1 MFTVARRA
9 IVDGISDSKYIFLT
23 ALILALFAANG
34 FVFSVSYQDQ
44 LDDYRKTV
52 AENYRLMQP
61 ACSNLQ
67 DLAVFEQSLKKPPSP
82 AAFVAD
88 GGRLFLPNV
97 VLLNAFRRWEIIK
110 QHAVNERSPIQQPL
124 DWNFIIGSLVT
135 LLAVLLSYSSVSGEK
150 QSGTLR
156 QVLSNSLPRFRFI
169 IAKYLGLMFCM
180 LLTLGLGITTSLVT
194 INLLGGPPL
203 SSDMLRIIGWAAVF
217 AVLIISFFLLT
228 GLAVSSLTG
237 NSSVALVI
245 LLVFWIFAVVIVPG
259 AGKLAAEQIIRV
271 PSDAEVR
278 AEVEAQ
284 SAAIAKATPPEAT
297 GWTNDP
303 SSPNARRIKQYRDSL
318 RAVGQ
323 RIEDEYLHTQIS
335 QSMLAQQISSVSP
348 SGLLSDS
355 LQYLCGTGVYGLRK
369 FTDLAEEY
377 RQQLNRFVVERDA
390 LDKDSPHLV
399 FGFRTS
405 IYAGAFSSDAVAA
418 ASVPRYD
425 GLWTQGGFHGKSYI
439 PLWQLFY
446 LLLLNLNMGLLGV
459 IAFARADIR

>member
-1 MFTVARRA
+1 MFTVARRV
-9 IVDGISDSKYIFLT
+9 IIDGMSNSKYIFLT
-23 ALILALFAANG
+23 VLILALFAANG
-34 FVFSVSYQDQ
+34 FVFSMSYRDQ

-52 AENYRLMQP
+52 AENYRLMEP
-61 ACSNLQ
+61 AYSNLQ
-67 DLAVFEQSLKKPPSP
+67 DLAVFEQSVKQPPSP
-82 AAFVAD
+82 VAFIAD

-110 QHAVNERSPIQQPL
+110 QHPVNERSPIQQPL
-124 DWNFIIGSLVT
+124 DWSFIIGTLVT
-135 LLAVLLSYSSVSGEK
+135 LLAILLSYSSVSGEK

-156 QVLSNSLPRFRFI
+156 QVLSNSLSRFGFI
-169 IAKYLGLMFCM
+169 TAKYLGLMFCM
-180 LLTLGLGITTSLVT
+180 LVTLGLGITTSLVT

-203 SSDMLRIIGWAAVF
+203 NPDMLRIIGWAAVF

-237 NSSVALVI
+237 DSSVSLVI
-245 LLVFWIFAVVIVPG
+245 LLVLWIFAVVIVPG

-278 AEVEAQ
+278 AEIDAQ
-284 SAAIAKATPPEAT
+284 SSEIAKATPPQAT
-297 GWTNDP
+297 GWTSDP
-303 SSPNARRIKQYRDSL
+303 FDSNARRIKRYRDSL

-323 RIEDEYLHTQIS
+323 RIEDEYLNTQIS
-335 QSMLAQQISSVSP
+335 QTLLAQQISSVSP

-355 LQYLCGTGVYGLRK
+355 LQYLCDTGVYGLRN
-369 FTDLAEEY
+369 FIDLTEEY
-377 RQQLNRFVVERDA
+377 RQQLKSFIVERDA

-399 FGFRTS
+399 FGFRTD

-418 ASVPRYD
+418 TSVPRYD
-425 GLWTQGGFHGKSYI
+425 GLWTQGGFHGKSYL
-439 PLWQLFY
+439 PLWQLLY

-459 IAFARADIR
+459 IACARADVR